1 MREMKTRPLQRVVCT
16 VILCGLFGANGSLV
30 AKNENLVT
38 EGAKPVKLA
47 GGFKFTEGPAVDAK
61 GNIFFTDIPNN
72 RVHKW
77 DVTAKKV
84 STFIENSGGANG
96 LFFSKE
102 GDLFACLGEKRHVT
116 SFFSEDGG
124 EK

>member
-1 MREMKTRPLQRVVCT
+1 MKKRPLQRVVRT
-16 VILCGLFGANGSLV
+16 VMLCGLFWANGSLV

-38 EGAKPVKLA
+38 DGDKPVKLA

-61 GNIFFTDIPNN
+61 GNVFFTDIPNN

-77 DVTAKKV
+77 DVTAKKL

-102 GDLFACLGEKRHVT
+102 GDLFACLGEKR
-116 SFFSEDGG
+116 
-124 EK
+124 